1 MRVVFMQDWLV
12 VRESLGSKVTPARIL
27 ILTLMLSAVWFLLSA
42 EQVLACSCVQPG
54 SPIEELGK
62 FDAVFAGKV
71 FVVQHSYDPNAKS
84 VTREDR
90 TTIGFEV
97 STVWKGAVHETMYIT
112 TPPMGGSCGYT
123 FVEGEE
129 YIVYASDSHYG
140 DDSYTANI
148 CSRTALLSAAQ
159 ADLDAL
165 GEGEAPRAG
174 TKGPAPEATQS
185 GLNAGWVF
193 ALVLAAAI
201 LIVGAGGFVAY
212 ASTGRR

>member
-1 MRVVFMQDWLV
+1 MQDLLV
-12 VRESLGSKVTPARIL
+12 VRESLESRNTPARIL
-27 ILTLMLSAVWFLLSA
+27 ILALILSIVCFLLIT
-42 EQVLACSCVQPG
+42 EQVLACSCVEPG
-54 SPIEELGK
+54 SPIEELEK
-62 FDAVFAGKV
+62 FDAVFVGKV
-71 FVVQHSYDPNAKS
+71 FLVQHSYDPDAKS
-84 VTREDR
+84 VTPEDR

-97 STVWKGAVHETMYIT
+97 STVWKGAVHETTYIT
-112 TPPMGGSCGYT
+112 TPPTGGSCGYT

-129 YIVYASDSHYG
+129 YIVYASESNYG
-140 DDSYTANI
+140 DDSYTASI

-174 TKGPAPEATQS
+174 TKGPAPEDSQS

-193 ALVLAAAI
+193 ALVLAVAVF
-201 LIVGAGGFVAY
+201 LVGAGGIVVY

>member
-1 MRVVFMQDWLV
+1 MPTLATKHWGKQPPR
-12 VRESLGSKVTPARIL
+12 STLGVASFAL
-27 ILTLMLSAVWFLLSA
+27 LLGFLWFLA
-42 EQVLACSCVQPG
+42 AAGQALACSCVEPG
-54 SPIEELGK
+54 PPTEELAK
-62 FDAVFAGKV
+62 FDAVFVGRV
-71 FVVQHSYDPNAKS
+71 FSVQHSYDPEGKT
-84 VTREDR
+84 VTPEDR

-112 TPPMGGSCGYT
+112 TPPTGGSCGYT
-123 FVEGEE
+123 FVAGEE
-129 YIVYASDSHYG
+129 YIVYAFESHYG
-140 DDSYTANI
+140 DDSYTASI

-159 ADLDAL
+159 ADIDAL

-174 TKGPAPEATQS
+174 TKGPAPEDTQS

-212 ASTGRR
+212 ARTGRG